1 MTRLPATLTD
11 PSLRANPAGSDARRK
26 VASAEVGP
34 DFYAT
39 LLANAPLAQLTH
51 FTSGLSLEHLTP
63 LRRQPE
69 PLTHDI
75 GADEDR
81 DDDPKKAERPRA
93 ASANSPDE
101 AAIHFDTRLQV
112 DPSNSDRSTDAI
124 AEAFDTGPRNVIHP
138 NSNKLVRGDQSN
150 PLTFEALEPTSI
162 PASVASLAKTPVQ
175 DSEAGLVPE
184 GKLELG
190 VEPQTGPTSVLEP
203 AVRSEG
209 FPTAAEVIRRNLAA
223 RAAQKPEDTAIQAEV
238 GVVGEVELAKSLP
251 KAAAPETQ
259 VVQVENAAPVFE
271 KSVPVD
277 AVSKPGTSEGLVQGK
292 GLNTPPVD
300 ARVTVEPLSANANT
314 ENAAAVDLDAN
325 ETVEISFK
333 ADAPVVQKSDRSVA
347 RGNRKG
353 LGREERSET
362 SVGTRPG
369 GLEQNRNLDARAD
382 RMGNLKLAGEAVDYG
397 LDEIPV
403 LPTAQ
408 RAFVQFN
415 QATTAAAGTLA
426 TAWPTGNELEMPGQ
440 LDGGLPSLSGNTTS
454 AAGPTSIFSGATMAP
469 VAASGA
475 ESIGTDVVVEGAERT
490 PVPSRLLNQV
500 AQALKQV
507 PAGDSTMRL
516 QLNPVELGQM
526 VIEISFRDGVM
537 HGKLRAEQGQTV
549 KMLQEGIEGLRAR
562 LSDQGIVVQTLEVE
576 LGRDGDFTQ
585 QNPQRSFSQSQEFGQ
600 QRQSSGYF
608 SGDGQPKRHA
618 APTVLESETLA
629 TNKPQDGRWAVNVIV

>member
-26 VASAEVGP
+26 LASAEVGP
-34 DFYAT
+34 DFYTT
-39 LLANAPLAQLTH
+39 LLANAPLTQLTQLTYGQ

-69 PLTHDI
+69 PLTYDL
-75 GADEDR
+75 GADEER
-81 DDDPKKAERPRA
+81 DDDLKRA
-93 ASANSPDE
+93 KRAPAAAANSPD
-101 AAIHFDTRLQV
+101 AL
-112 DPSNSDRSTDAI
+112 
-124 AEAFDTGPRNVIHP
+124 DTGPRNIIHAT
-138 NSNKLVRGDQSN
+138 SNKLVVGDQSN
-150 PLTFEALEPTSI
+150 QRTFEAVEPTTI
-162 PASVASLAKTPVQ
+162 PVSVA
-175 DSEAGLVPE
+175 
-184 GKLELG
+184 
-190 VEPQTGPTSVLEP
+190 EPQTALTSVLEP

-223 RAAQKPEDTAIQAEV
+223 RAEQTRENPGIEAEI
-238 GVVGEVELAKSLP
+238 GGVGEVELATALLKT
-251 KAAAPETQ
+251 AAPETQ
-259 VVQVENAAPVFE
+259 VGQVDSSQPVFE
-271 KSVPVD
+271 KSVPGE
-277 AVSKPGTSEGLVQGK
+277 AGSKPGTLEGLVQGN
-292 GLNTPPVD
+292 GQSTAPVD
-300 ARVTVEPLSANANT
+300 ARAAIEPLSGNA
-314 ENAAAVDLDAN
+314 EAATAVDVDAN
-325 ETVEISFK
+325 EIVEISFK
-333 ADAPVVQKSDRSVA
+333 ADASVMQKSDRSVA

-369 GLEQNRNLDARAD
+369 GLEQNRNLDARAV
-382 RMGNLKLAGEAVDYG
+382 RTGNLKLAGEAVDYG

-415 QATTAAAGTLA
+415 QATTAATGTRA

-440 LDGGLPSLSGNTTS
+440 LDGGRPSLAGNTTS
-454 AAGPTSIFSGATMAP
+454 AAGPTSTFPGSTMAP
-469 VAASGA
+469 VAAAGA
-475 ESIGTDVVVEGAERT
+475 ESIGTDVVVEGTERT

-526 VIEISFRDGVM
+526 VIEISFRDGMM

-562 LSDQGIVVQTLEVE
+562 LNDQGIVVQTLEVE

-608 SGDGQPKRHA
+608 SGDGRSKRHA
-618 APTVLESETLA
+618 APTVLESETLS